1 MPVSHT
7 HTLLSAHPLTNT
19 HPLPHTHEL
28 HLPFAVIILAAI
40 YLLSM
45 FRLSTDCQ
53 TAHRPPP
60 SDTPPTRQPASF
72 FLALCYH
79 FHFKM
84 SLSWQR
90 LLLLERSAPAS
101 FSGSASASSSSSSS
115 SSLAFGRVS
124 YAWLFWSFFWCWPK
138 ATRRNDAPAA
148 GTLALPL
155 PCSALPCLV
164 AVSSCFKTFRGL
176 WPLYKCFCNGFL
188 QSKLFRLCSFSF
200 SLLLSLTLCLAR
212 TAWPASDCECV
223 TFVQGRS
230 VGCEGGRKYIKMQTQ
245 LILRGLN

>member
-1 MPVSHT
+1 
-7 HTLLSAHPLTNT
+7 
-19 HPLPHTHEL
+19 
-28 HLPFAVIILAAI
+28 
-40 YLLSM
+40 
-45 FRLSTDCQ
+45 
-53 TAHRPPP
+53 
-60 SDTPPTRQPASF
+60 
-72 FLALCYH
+72 
-79 FHFKM
+79 M

-90 LLLLERSAPAS
+90 LLLLERSAS
-101 FSGSASASSSSSSS
+101 FSSSSSS

-124 YAWLFWSFFWCWPK
+124 YALLLWSFFWCWPK

-148 GTLALPL
+148 GTLSVPL
-155 PCSALPCLV
+155 PCPCLV
-164 AVSSCFKTFRGL
+164 AVLSCFKTFRGL

-200 SLLLSLTLCLAR
+200 SLSPSLSLCLCLPR

-230 VGCEGGRKYIKMQTQ
+230 GECEGGRKYIKMQTQ